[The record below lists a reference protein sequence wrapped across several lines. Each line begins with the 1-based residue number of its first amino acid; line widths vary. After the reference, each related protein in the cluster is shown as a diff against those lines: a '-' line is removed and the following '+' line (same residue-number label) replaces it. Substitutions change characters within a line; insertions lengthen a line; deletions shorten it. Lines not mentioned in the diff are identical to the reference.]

1 MKPLIYAH
9 RGASAYAPENTM
21 AAFYEAEKRGADG
34 IELDV
39 QMTKDGVLVVLHD
52 EDVART
58 SNGRGLAREM
68 TLSQLRELDFG
79 SWFGPAWA
87 GEKIPTLWQVLE
99 FLQGNRLRQNIELK
113 TCSAWYD
120 PELTRR
126 TVAMV
131 QQSGL
136 KDRVIFSSFEHRCLL
151 DAKEMDPSIPAG
163 LLYVGNLIGPGRYA
177 RSLGMEYIHPCWDNL
192 DEKGVAD
199 CRENGI
205 EIHPWTINDAV
216 SRDAM
221 LRVGAEHL
229 ITNYPDILER

>member
-87 GEKIPTLWQVLE
+87 GEKIPTLWQVL
-99 FLQGNRLRQNIELK
+99 
-113 TCSAWYD
+113 AA
-120 PELTRR
+120 PEYR
-126 TVAMV
+126 TEDLL
-131 QQSGL
+131 GL
-136 KDRVIFSSFEHRCLL
+136 V
-151 DAKEMDPSIPAG
+151 
-163 LLYVGNLIGPGRYA
+163 
-177 RSLGMEYIHPCWDNL
+177 
-192 DEKGVAD
+192 
-199 CRENGI
+199 
-205 EIHPWTINDAV
+205 
-216 SRDAM
+216 
-221 LRVGAEHL
+221 
-229 ITNYPDILER
+229 